1 MAGIFDP
8 DWLIYHDSHGS
19 PENEKRQRMPYH
31 VTVFPDGTVNYR
43 DPGNPYGSPAPH
55 AFGMNPRSLGLAYS
69 GPVGGMPTPE
79 GMKALQ
85 QEYEKIQARFPGM
98 PGMGHGEAFEE
109 HKKNPFALA
118 RPSKD
123 GRSFEEAS
131 WRGSVGDM
139 SNVPASGLRPLGLL
153 PPSGEDAPPDVGPAV
168 AGVAPRP
175 YASAPRHSA
184 PSTASPPPSPRM
196 ALGGPKPMPQDE
208 NGQWVPEQEIA
219 RRRNLAN
226 QYWDT
231 PTSGGG
237 GWAGSLAALLG
248 GGAHGYENAQ
258 MRQAIGGNQAMQ
270 QRVLQGAADAPDMAR
285 HLIGSGVPGLATQG
299 VGMLAQRA
307 EKEADRRSQ
316 FEQQKQL
323 FEFQKKMQMD
333 LKAQEQKQM
342 LEQLRA
348 LGVIGGDAAPAPNA
362 APQAPNAAPPVAGQ
376 PPAASNPNSDFIE
389 ELIGG
394 VESHKAPTPQQ
405 KAGIA
410 LALGEKGKAVDALI
424 EKGADLKEHQ
434 TKDAG
439 FAEMMLRAEAGLR
452 EVVPTDKS
460 GKFLKYDPTSNM
472 YKFLPDWNVTNSSE
486 WQTYTR
492 NAREGIAAVLRKHT
506 GAAVTKEEWD
516 WYFPMYY
523 PQPGDSAEVVAD
535 KQRARISMARGLRS
549 SSGPAFDQMFPK
561 FNDQLRQRL
570 EAAGANLAPP
580 SPAQQSGAAPNA
592 GAQAAQYAQVKRN
605 PKTGELAGYNP
616 QTGKWEIIPA
626 QAAAQ
631 RQEAPAPS
639 LGEIGAP

>member
-1 MAGIFDP
+1 MADVITIQTSRGPFTVSRQHADRFKAFLDDPEWGDYQFDP
-8 DWLIYHDSHGS
+8 KQSGGY
-19 PENEKRQRMPYH
+19 
-31 VTVFPDGTVNYR
+31 
-43 DPGNPYGSPAPH
+43 
-55 AFGMNPRSLGLAYS
+55 NPRNIRGTNIPSQHSFGSAIDINWTRNARGTRGDIDPTLARTLAKRHGMTWGGDWSNPDPMHFEVARS
-69 GPVGGMPTPE
+69 GPV
-79 GMKALQ
+79 
-85 QEYEKIQARFPGM
+85 
-98 PGMGHGEAFEE
+98 
-109 HKKNPFALA
+109 
-118 RPSKD
+118 
-123 GRSFEEAS
+123 
-131 WRGSVGDM
+131 
-139 SNVPASGLRPLGLL
+139 PLGQR
-153 PPSGEDAPPDVGPAV
+153 GIANF
-168 AGVAPRP
+168 AGVPKPAQPDPAAPV
-175 YASAPRHSA
+175 SAPA
-184 PSTASPPPSPRM
+184 DPPSPRM

-219 RRRNLAN
+219 RRRTLAN
-226 QYWDT
+226 QYWDDGS
-231 PTSGGG
+231 PSGG
-237 GWAGSLAALLG
+237 GWAGALASLLRG
-248 GGAHGYENAQ
+248 GGHGYENAQ

-299 VGMLAQRA
+299 VGMLAQRG
-307 EKEADRRSQ
+307 EKEADRRAQ
-316 FEQQKQL
+316 LEQQKQL

-376 PPAASNPNSDFIE
+376 PPATSNPNSDFIE

-410 LALGEKGKAVDALI
+410 LALGEKGKAVDALT
-424 EKGADLKEHQ
+424 EKGAKLTEQQ
-434 TKDAG
+434 TKDAS
-439 FAEMMLRAEAGLR
+439 FAERMLRAEGGLR

-460 GKFLKYDPTSNM
+460 GKFLKYDPTSNI
-472 YKFLPDWNVTNSSE
+472 YRFLPDWNVTNSAE

-492 NAREGIAAVLRKHT
+492 NSREGIAAILRKDT

-523 PQPGDSAEVVAD
+523 PQPGDSAQVVAD
-535 KQRARISMARGLRS
+535 KQKARVAVARGLRAG
-549 SSGPAFDQMFPK
+549 SGPGFDQMFPK

>member
-1 MAGIFDP
+1 MPYDARTGE
-8 DWLIYHDSHGS
+8 YVS
-19 PENEKRQRMPYH
+19 PEVWKSRM
-31 VTVFPDGTVNYR
+31 
-43 DPGNPYGSPAPH
+43 
-55 AFGMNPRSLGLAYS
+55 
-69 GPVGGMPTPE
+69 
-79 GMKALQ
+79 
-85 QEYEKIQARFPGM
+85 
-98 PGMGHGEAFEE
+98 GMGQDLLNA
-109 HKKNPFALA
+109 PI
-118 RPSKD
+118 
-123 GRSFEEAS
+123 
-131 WRGSVGDM
+131 RGGKYGGI
-139 SNVPASGLRPLGLL
+139 ASGLEGL
-153 PPSGEDAPPDVGPAV
+153 VGGLFTGWGQRGAQNN
-168 AGVAPRP
+168 
-175 YASAPRHSA
+175 
-184 PSTASPPPSPRM
+184 
-196 ALGGPKPMPQDE
+196 QDMT
-208 NGQWVPEQEIA
+208 Q
-219 RRRNLAN
+219 LA
-226 QYWDT
+226 
-231 PTSGGG
+231 
-237 GWAGSLAALLG
+237 
-248 GGAHGYENAQ
+248 
-258 MRQAIGGNQAMQ
+258 
-270 QRVLQGAADAPDMAR
+270 LQGAADAPDLAR
-285 HLIGSGVPGLATQG
+285 HLMGAGVPRLAEQG

-376 PPAASNPNSDFIE
+376 PPAANPNSDFIE

-410 LALGEKGKAVDALI
+410 LALGEKGKAVDALT
-424 EKGADLKEHQ
+424 EKGAKLTEQQ
-434 TKDAG
+434 TKDAS
-439 FAEMMLRAEAGLR
+439 FAERMLRAEGGLR

-460 GKFLKYDPTSNM
+460 GKFLKYDPTSSV
-472 YKFLPDWNVTNSSE
+472 YRFLPDWNVTNSAE

-492 NAREGIAAVLRKHT
+492 NAREGIAAILRKDT

-523 PQPGDSAEVVAD
+523 PQPGDSAQVVAD
-535 KQRARISMARGLRS
+535 KQKARVAVARGLRAG
-549 SSGPAFDQMFPK
+549 SGPGFDQMFPK
-561 FNDQLRQRL
+561 FNEQFRTRL

>member
-1 MAGIFDP
+1 MADVVTIQTSRGPFTVSRQHADRFKAFLDDPEWGNYQFDP
-8 DWLIYHDSHGS
+8 KQSGGY
-19 PENEKRQRMPYH
+19 
-31 VTVFPDGTVNYR
+31 
-43 DPGNPYGSPAPH
+43 
-55 AFGMNPRSLGLAYS
+55 NPRNIRGTNIPSQHSFGSAIDINWTRNARGTRGDIDPTLARTLAKRHGMTWGGDWDNPDPMHFEVARS
-69 GPVGGMPTPE
+69 GPV
-79 GMKALQ
+79 
-85 QEYEKIQARFPGM
+85 
-98 PGMGHGEAFEE
+98 
-109 HKKNPFALA
+109 
-118 RPSKD
+118 
-123 GRSFEEAS
+123 
-131 WRGSVGDM
+131 
-139 SNVPASGLRPLGLL
+139 PLGQR
-153 PPSGEDAPPDVGPAV
+153 GIANF
-168 AGVAPRP
+168 AGVPKPTTDPA
-175 YASAPRHSA
+175 A
-184 PSTASPPPSPRM
+184 PSPAADAPSPRM
-196 ALGGPKPMPQDE
+196 ALGGPKPMPIDPNTGEYVSPQVLDSYFNTGSDYRNAPLRPGKYGGIASGLE
-208 NGQWVPEQEIA
+208 GLFGGLFTGMGQK
-219 RRRNLAN
+219 
-226 QYWDT
+226 
-231 PTSGGG
+231 
-237 GWAGSLAALLG
+237 
-248 GGAHGYENAQ
+248 GAQ
-258 MRQAIGGNQAMQ
+258 GNQGMT
-270 QRVLQGAADAPDMAR
+270 QRALQGAADAPDMAR

-362 APQAPNAAPPVAGQ
+362 APQAPNAAPPVAG
-376 PPAASNPNSDFIE
+376 PPPVASNPNADFIE
-389 ELIGG
+389 EIIGG
-394 VESHKAPTPQQ
+394 PAVHKAPTAQQ